1 MGDLL
6 HPPRGTCL
14 ADTEPKGQPTLQ
26 HLSRI
31 GLRLPDCRACMTAP
45 VVPFVP
51 PSRIRQ
57 RPAWKWGRLM
67 AKVNLMPQPLTCAP
81 VMRESDLAAADGL
94 RPAVSA
100 RSSYRLVSAC
110 GD

>member
-1 MGDLL
+1 
-6 HPPRGTCL
+6 
-14 ADTEPKGQPTLQ
+14 
-26 HLSRI
+26 
-31 GLRLPDCRACMTAP
+31 
-45 VVPFVP
+45 
-51 PSRIRQ
+51 
-57 RPAWKWGRLM
+57 M

-110 GD
+110 GDLTAEVREPSNE